1 MHSITNWLQTLPAPA
16 IYAVIAGLVFAE
28 DALFFGFVLPAET
41 SVVIGG
47 FLASQGVLS
56 VGVLAVIVVVAAI
69 VGDTVGYEVGRH
81 FGGRIL
87 ETRPL
92 RVHRERV
99 ASAQNLIRRR
109 GPSAVFLGRFV
120 AFFRA
125 MMPALA
131 GTAGMRYRT
140 FLKFNALGGL
150 IWGVGFVLLGYF
162 AGQAYARIEA
172 DVGRGLA
179 GLVAVIVIT
188 ALVVLHVRRRRRER
202 EPEAVPE
209 PGPVASG
216 SVEPRVGEKAAWPQ
230 DPS

>member
-16 IYAVIAGLVFAE
+16 IYAVIAALVFTE

-47 FLASQGVLS
+47 FLASQGTLS
-56 VGVLAVIVVVAAI
+56 VAVLAVIVVTAAI

-81 FGGRIL
+81 FGSRIL
-87 ETRPL
+87 ESRPL
-92 RVHRERV
+92 RAHRDRV
-99 ASAQNLIRRR
+99 DNAQDLIRRR
-109 GPSAVFLGRFV
+109 GPVAVFLGRFV

-140 FLKFNALGGL
+140 FLMFNAVGGL
-150 IWGVGFVLLGYF
+150 LWGVGFVLLGYF
-162 AGQAYARIEA
+162 AGAAYARIEA

-179 GLVAVIVIT
+179 GFVAAVVIVAV
-188 ALVVLHVRRRRRER
+188 VVWHFRRRRRER
-202 EPEAVPE
+202 EPDVDQTTDATLADKVD
-209 PGPVASG
+209 GY
-216 SVEPRVGEKAAWPQ
+216 Q
-230 DPS
+230 DPN